1 MLTISI
7 SFQFDLKW
15 PFHPEIHTD
24 LCTFLFTLLLRVFF
38 LQKLIVTHFAFCFS
52 QVSSTI
58 FPVLT
63 KLPSM
68 SLAHAQHLQRVCYF
82 SHQSSCLKTP
92 TTTGVAVQRL
102 CSLKAAVKSPCWM
115 AIVHPILPSPLRPQK
130 PVLVRVRNSIATC
143 TLPQVDRTLI
153 GTGICRKERACE
165 QAWLA
170 CCLFRPCSRQEKF
183 LSLWRKCRRYDRLRD
198 HSTCNSIKESNLST
212 MHLNPQKAVF
222 MACVFHPT
230 RRAQRVLGSI
240 HQLTHYSP
248 M

>member
-1 MLTISI
+1 
-7 SFQFDLKW
+7 
-15 PFHPEIHTD
+15 
-24 LCTFLFTLLLRVFF
+24 
-38 LQKLIVTHFAFCFS
+38 
-52 QVSSTI
+52 
-58 FPVLT
+58 
-63 KLPSM
+63 M

-222 MACVFHPT
+222 MACVFHLT
-230 RRAQRVLGSI
+230 RRAQRVLDSI
-240 HQLTHYSP
+240 HKLTHYSRGTHVTQAYFWVTQCHGRFLLKALLRECRARFQKGQCYF
-248 M
+248 METIQCILFIY

>member
-1 MLTISI
+1 MTISSGNSHWSLRI
-7 SFQFDLKW
+7 FVYVTSKSFF
-15 PFHPEIHTD
+15 
-24 LCTFLFTLLLRVFF
+24 C

-115 AIVHPILPSPLRPQK
+115 AFVHPILPSPLRPQK

-170 CCLFRPCSRQEKF
+170 CCLFRPCSRPEKF

-198 HSTCNSIKESNLST
+198 RSTCNSITESNLSPK
-212 MHLNPQKAVF
+212 HLNPQEAVF
-222 MACVFHPT
+222 YGL
-230 RRAQRVLGSI
+230 RVLSCSKNS
-240 HQLTHYSP
+240 TSSWFNTY
-248 M
+248 